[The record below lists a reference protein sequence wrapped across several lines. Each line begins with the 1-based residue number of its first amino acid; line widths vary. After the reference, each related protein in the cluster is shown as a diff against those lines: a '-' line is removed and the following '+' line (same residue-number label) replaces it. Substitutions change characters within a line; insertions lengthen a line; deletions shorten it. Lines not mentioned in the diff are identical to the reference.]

1 VILYLD
7 TSSLV
12 KLYVAEKDSEEI
24 RTLVT
29 GALAVATS
37 AVTYVEAK
45 AAFARKEREGGIG
58 KEEYKRLLVEDF
70 QKDWETY
77 LTIRVSEALIRR
89 AGDLVDKHILR
100 ALDAVHLA
108 SACMLRERTEHP
120 VVFSSADERLAKAAA
135 SEAFKFSP

>member
-24 RTLVT
+24 RTLVR

-37 AVTYVEAK
+37 AVAYVEAK
-45 AAFARKEREGGIG
+45 AAFIRKVREGRID
-58 KEEYKRLLVEDF
+58 EEGRKQIFEDF